1 MPKYTF
7 VEAPQWQPSS
17 AIAQHLLEKPDCLEQ
32 YNESMFSVLC
42 RARNA
47 SVLHFLE
54 PLFIIN
60 VEPEIC
66 KQLEFVKSLT
76 VFAHLCGKSKP
87 ASANPK

>member
-1 MPKYTF
+1 MPPQTWQHEE
-7 VEAPQWQPSS
+7 EAVVCHCTSICWKSLTALNS
-17 AIAQHLLEKPDCLEQ
+17 IM
-32 YNESMFSVLC
+32 SMFSVLC